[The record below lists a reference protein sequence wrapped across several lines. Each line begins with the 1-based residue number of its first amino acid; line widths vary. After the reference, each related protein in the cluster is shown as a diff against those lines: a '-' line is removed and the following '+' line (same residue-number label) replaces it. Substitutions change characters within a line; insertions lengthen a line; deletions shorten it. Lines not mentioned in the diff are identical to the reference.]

1 MLSLDFVSQFVYENL
16 SQVTTSQNGTHFHA
30 RCILCGDSKKS
41 LSKKRFHLDFN
52 DGNPI
57 YHCFNCSESGSFLQ
71 LYSQLKGLSISQA
84 KKDLYKFNPNNLIQQ
99 LSKRKSSKIIKEI
112 EYTDHSYIIDDCIS
126 EDRVIESISYRS
138 RLNIL
143 KDFRKSRYIPSQYNL
158 FLAYK
163 GNYKGRII
171 VPIYDENDNMVYFQ
185 ARRIPDSNIQPK
197 YKNPTI
203 KKGDIIFNRHKF
215 KSDKSII
222 VTEGLIDAKMIGDQG
237 TSCLGTE
244 ITNSFIKSIYS
255 MTDKNIIIAFDN
267 DEPGYKALT
276 NFMSGSRYSK
286 KVFYFL
292 TPPEYKD
299 CKDINSCVV
308 KRSSVEGIYEFV
320 VKNSYS
326 YPAAYTLSHI
336 QRS

>member
-84 KKDLYKFNPNNLIQQ
+84 KKDLYKFNPDNLIQQ
-99 LSKRKSSKIIKEI
+99 LSRRKISKVIKEI
-112 EYTDHSYIIDDCIS
+112 EHTDHSYIIEDCVS
-126 EDRVIESISYRS
+126 EDRVIDSIVYKSWV
-138 RLNIL
+138 NIL
-143 KDFRKSRYIPSQYNL
+143 SEFRKSRYIPEQYDL

-171 VPIYDENDNMVYFQ
+171 VPIYDEDGNMIYFQ
-185 ARRIPDSNIQPK
+185 ARKVPNTNVQPK
-197 YKNPTI
+197 YKNPTL
-203 KKGDIIFNRHKF
+203 KKGDIIFNKHLF
-215 KSDKSII
+215 KRDKSII

-237 TSCLGTE
+237 TSCLGSE
-244 ITNSFIKSIYS
+244 ITNDFIKRLYS
-255 MTDKNIIIAFDN
+255 MTDENVVIAFDN
-267 DEPGYKALT
+267 DEPGSEAL
-276 NFMSGSRYSK
+276 NKFMKDNKYSK
-286 KVFYFL
+286 RVFYFL
-292 TPPEYKD
+292 TPSEYKD

-320 VKNSYS
+320 MKNSYS

>member
-99 LSKRKSSKIIKEI
+99 LSHRKSSKVIKEI
-112 EYTDHSYIIDDCIS
+112 EHTDHSYIIEDCVS
-126 EDRVIESISYRS
+126 EDRVIDSIVYKSWV
-138 RLNIL
+138 NIL
-143 KDFRKSRYIPSQYNL
+143 SEFRESRYIPKQYDL

-163 GNYKGRII
+163 GNYKNRII
-171 VPIYDENDNMVYFQ
+171 VPIYDEDGNMIYFQ
-185 ARRIPDSNIQPK
+185 ARKVPNTNVQPK
-197 YKNPTI
+197 YKNPTL
-203 KKGDIIFNRHKF
+203 KKGDIIFNKHLF
-215 KSDKSII
+215 KRDKSII

-237 TSCLGTE
+237 TSCLGSE
-244 ITNSFIKSIYS
+244 ITNDFIKRLYS
-255 MTDKNIIIAFDN
+255 MTDENVVIAFDN
-267 DEPGYKALT
+267 DEPGSEAL
-276 NFMSGSRYSK
+276 NKFMKGNKYSK
-286 KVFYFL
+286 RVFYFL

-320 VKNSYS
+320 MKNSYS

>member
-71 LYSQLKGLSISQA
+71 LYSQLKGVSISQA
-84 KKDLYKFNPNNLIQQ
+84 KKDLYKFNPDSLIQQ
-99 LSKRKSSKIIKEI
+99 LSYRKSSKVIKEI
-112 EYTDHSYIIDDCIS
+112 EHVDHSYIIEDCVS
-126 EDRVIESISYRS
+126 ENRVIDSIVYKSWV
-138 RLNIL
+138 NIL
-143 KDFRKSRYIPSQYNL
+143 LDFRRSRYIPEQYEL

-163 GNYKGRII
+163 GDYKGRII
-171 VPIYDENDNMVYFQ
+171 VPIYDENGSMIYFQ
-185 ARRIPDSNIQPK
+185 ARRVPDSGIQPK
-197 YKNPTI
+197 YKNPTL
-203 KKGDIIFNRHKF
+203 KKGDVIFNKHKF
-215 KSDKSII
+215 KRDKSII
-222 VTEGLIDAKMIGDQG
+222 ITEGLIDAKMIGDQG

-244 ITNSFIKSIYS
+244 ITNNFIGRLHS
-255 MTDKNIIIAFDN
+255 MTDKKIIIAFDN
-267 DEPGYKALT
+267 DKPGNEAL
-276 NFMSGSRYSK
+276 NKFMKDNKYSK
-286 KVFYFL
+286 RVFYFL

-320 VKNSYS
+320 MKNSYS

>member
-71 LYSQLKGLSISQA
+71 LYSELKGLSIFQA
-84 KKDLYKFNPNNLIQQ
+84 KKDLYKFNPDNLIQQ
-99 LSKRKSSKIIKEI
+99 LSQRKKSKIVKEI
-112 EYTDHSYIIDDCIS
+112 EHTDHSYIIEDCVS
-126 EDRVIESISYRS
+126 EDRVIDSIVYKDWI
-138 RLNIL
+138 NIL
-143 KDFRKSRYIPSQYNL
+143 SEFREDRLIPEQYKL

-171 VPIYDENDNMVYFQ
+171 VPIYDENGSMIYFQ
-185 ARRIPDSNIQPK
+185 ARKIPNTNVEPK

-203 KKGDIIFNRHKF
+203 KKGEVIFNKHRF
-215 KSDKSII
+215 KRDKSIV

-244 ITNSFIKSIYS
+244 ITNDFIKRLYS
-255 MTDKNIIIAFDN
+255 MTDENVVIAFDN
-267 DEPGYKALT
+267 DEPGSEAL
-276 NFMSGSRYSK
+276 NKFMKDNKYSK

-320 VKNSYS
+320 MKNSYS

>member
-84 KKDLYKFNPNNLIQQ
+84 KKDLYKFNPNSLTQQ
-99 LSKRKSSKIIKEI
+99 LSQRRISKVVKEI
-112 EYTDHSYIIDDCIS
+112 EYADHSHIIEDCVS
-126 EDRVIESISYRS
+126 EDRVIDSIVYKSWV
-138 RLNIL
+138 NIL
-143 KDFRKSRYIPSQYNL
+143 SEFRKSRFIPEQYEL

-163 GNYKGRII
+163 GKYKGRVII
-171 VPIYDENDNMVYFQ
+171 PVYDENGSMIYFQ
-185 ARRIPDSNIQPK
+185 ARRVPNTNVQPK

-203 KKGDIIFNRHKF
+203 KKGEVIFNKHKF
-215 KSDKSII
+215 KRDKSIV

-244 ITNSFIKSIYS
+244 ITNDFIKRLYS
-255 MTDKNIIIAFDN
+255 MTDENVVIAFDN
-267 DEPGYKALT
+267 DEPGSEAL
-276 NFMSGSRYSK
+276 NKFMKDNKYSK
-286 KVFYFL
+286 RVFYFL

-320 VKNSYS
+320 MKNSYS